1 MRFGRTPEQHAF
13 SEALDD
19 LLAAADVVSSSRA
32 WAAGDHSPGLKL
44 WQRLAELG
52 VTGLLVPEEHGG
64 VGATPVDLAVAFERL
79 GYHGVPGPWIESVA
93 VAPALLAGTP
103 DSDILQRLASGEA
116 LVSVA
121 HATRALD
128 ADVSE
133 RTYAVSDRVGLTASD
148 SAGPPPSGSG
158 GSTSGAPSLVE
169 PASEASGVETNTAA
183 SVTLLHAVVGAERK
197 SVDPTRRLF
206 DITPGEEVAAAVDPG
221 AIDLGTLACSAM
233 LHGAGLRLL
242 DDSVA
247 YVKQRTQFGR
257 PIGEFQ
263 AVKHLLADVR
273 VALDFAAPLVHNA
286 AVELEA
292 EAPTAARSVSA
303 AKVAAGDAA
312 YLASRTALQV
322 HGAIGYTREFDL
334 SLWILKV
341 RALVGAWGTPAEH
354 RARILESLV
363 ATAGEGA

>member
-19 LLAAADVVSSSRA
+19 LLGAADVPSAARA
-32 WAAGDHSPGLKL
+32 WTAGDHSTGLKL

-52 VTGLLVPEEHGG
+52 VTALLVPEEHGG
-64 VGATPVDLAVAFERL
+64 VGASPTDLTVAFERL

-93 VAPALLAGTP
+93 VAPALVVGTSQA
-103 DSDILQRLASGEA
+103 DLLGRLAAGEA
-116 LVSVA
+116 VVSVA
-121 HATRALD
+121 PPPASPDAEQSSAVKENFLSRPARAVD
-128 ADVSE
+128 ADIAE
-133 RTYAVSDRVGLTASD
+133 RTYALGTALRVAES
-148 SAGPPPSGSG
+148 
-158 GSTSGAPSLVE
+158 
-169 PASEASGVETNTAA
+169 
-183 SVTLLHAVVGAERK
+183 GAERK

-206 DITPGEEVAAAVDPG
+206 DVTPGEEIATVEATTAL
-221 AIDLGTLACSAM
+221 DLGTLACSAQ
-233 LHGAGLRLL
+233 LLGAGLRLL
-242 DDSVA
+242 DDSIA
-247 YVKQRTQFGR
+247 YVNQRTQFGR

-286 AVELEA
+286 GVELDA
-292 EAPTAARSVSA
+292 NAATAPRAVSA
-303 AKVAAGDAA
+303 AKVAASDAA

-341 RALVGAWGTPAEH
+341 RALIGAWGTPAEH
-354 RARILESLV
+354 RARILDSLV
-363 ATAGEGA
+363 EAR

>member
-19 LLAAADVVSSSRA
+19 LLGAADVSSASRA
-32 WAAGDHSPGLKL
+32 WAAGDHSAGLKL

-64 VGATPVDLAVAFERL
+64 VGAGCADLAVAFERL

-93 VAPALLAGTP
+93 VAPQLLEG
-103 DSDILQRLASGEA
+103 SDATTILSQVASGESI
-116 LVSVA
+116 VTVA
-121 HATRALD
+121 APGGPYALD
-128 ADVSE
+128 ADI
-133 RTYAVSDRVGLTASD
+133 ASKAYGVFD
-148 SAGPPPSGSG
+148 DMVIELNP
-158 GSTSGAPSLVE
+158 GA
-169 PASEASGVETNTAA
+169 TKT
-183 SVTLLHAVVGAERK
+183 
-197 SVDPTRRLF
+197 SVDPQRRLF
-206 DITPGEEVAAAVDPG
+206 VMSAGYPITGRIDPSR
-221 AIDLGTLACSAM
+221 ARDLGTLACSAQ
-233 LHGAGLRLL
+233 LLGAGLRLL

-257 PIGEFQ
+257 PVGEFQ

-286 AVELEA
+286 AVELDA
-292 EAPTAARSVSA
+292 GTPTAGRAVSA

-363 ATAGEGA
+363 EAR

>member
-19 LLAAADVVSSSRA
+19 LLGTAGVPSVARA
-32 WAAGDHSPGLKL
+32 WAAGDHSSGLKL

-64 VGATPVDLAVAFERL
+64 VGATPVDLTVAFERL
-79 GYHGVPGPWIESVA
+79 GHHGVPGPWIESAA
-93 VAPALLAGTP
+93 VAPGLLAGTS
-103 DSDILQRLASGEA
+103 DSDLLPRLASGEA
-116 LVSVA
+116 IISVA
-121 HATRALD
+121 PAARAVD
-128 ADVSE
+128 ADIAE
-133 RTYAVSDRVGLTASD
+133 RTYALKNCVGLDT
-148 SAGPPPSGSG
+148 PPPSGSG
-158 GSTSGAPSLVE
+158 GSTGDTSVE
-169 PASEASGVETNTAA
+169 PGERQRAGVATNTVPSA
-183 SVTLLHAVVGAERK
+183 TLSHAVVGAEHK

-206 DITPGEEVAAAVDPG
+206 DVAPGEEIAAVD
-221 AIDLGTLACSAM
+221 ATTALDLGTLACSAQ
-233 LHGAGLRLL
+233 LLGAGLRLL
-242 DDSVA
+242 DDSVD

-286 AVELEA
+286 AVELDA
-292 EAPTAARSVSA
+292 GTPTSGRAVSA

-363 ATAGEGA
+363 EGR

>member
-19 LLAAADVVSSSRA
+19 LLTAADVPSVARA
-32 WAAGDHSPGLKL
+32 WAAGDQSAGLKL

-64 VGATPVDLAVAFERL
+64 VGATPVDLTVAFERL

-93 VAPALLAGTP
+93 VAPALIGVSGEADALAR
-103 DSDILQRLASGEA
+103 IASGET

-121 HATRALD
+121 APRALD
-128 ADVSE
+128 ADVAE
-133 RTYAVSDRVGLTASD
+133 HIYALSDRVGLDT
-148 SAGPPPSGSG
+148 PPPSGSG
-158 GSTSGAPSLVE
+158 GSTSDALVGATSFRPGE
-169 PASEASGVETNTAA
+169 RQRAGVETNTVPSAI
-183 SVTLLHAVVGAERK
+183 VRHAVVGAEHK

-206 DITPGEEVAAAVDPG
+206 DVTPGEEIATADAATAH
-221 AIDLGTLACSAM
+221 DLGTLACSAQ
-233 LHGAGLRLL
+233 LLGAGLRLL

-247 YVKQRTQFGR
+247 YVMQRTQFGR
-257 PIGEFQ
+257 AIGEFQ

-286 AVELEA
+286 SLTL
-292 EAPTAARSVSA
+292 APRDVSA

-341 RALVGAWGTPAEH
+341 RALVGAWGTAAEH

-363 ATAGEGA
+363 EDR

>member
-19 LLAAADVVSSSRA
+19 LLTAADVPSVSRA
-32 WAAGDHSPGLKL
+32 WAAGDHSAGLKL

-64 VGATPVDLAVAFERL
+64 VGATPVDLTVAFERL

-93 VAPALLAGTP
+93 VAPELLAGTP
-103 DSDILQRLASGEA
+103 DSDLLERLASGEA

-121 HATRALD
+121 PAAGAVD
-128 ADVSE
+128 ADVAE
-133 RTYAVSDRVGLTASD
+133 RTYALGTALHL
-148 SAGPPPSGSG
+148 A
-158 GSTSGAPSLVE
+158 E
-169 PASEASGVETNTAA
+169 P
-183 SVTLLHAVVGAERK
+183 GAERK

-206 DITPGEEVAAAVDPG
+206 DVAPGEEIATVDATTPL
-221 AIDLGTLACSAM
+221 DLGTLACSAQ
-233 LHGAGLRLL
+233 LLGAGLRLL

-286 AVELEA
+286 AVELDA
-292 EAPTAARSVSA
+292 GTPTCGRAVSA

-363 ATAGEGA
+363 EGR

>member
-13 SEALDD
+13 SQALDD
-19 LLAAADVVSSSRA
+19 LLGAADVPSAARA
-32 WAAGDHSPGLKL
+32 WAAGDHSAGLKL

-52 VTGLLVPEEHGG
+52 VTGLLVPEEVGG
-64 VGATPVDLAVAFERL
+64 LGASSVDLTVAFERL
-79 GYHGVPGPWIESVA
+79 GFHGVPGPWIESVA
-93 VAPALLAGTP
+93 VAPVLVAGTP
-103 DSDILQRLASGEA
+103 QTDLLGRLAAGEA
-116 LVSVA
+116 VVSVA
-121 HATRALD
+121 PPLAWLGTELSLAVKEKFLSRPTRAVD
-128 ADVSE
+128 ADIAE
-133 RTYAVSDRVGLTASD
+133 RTY
-148 SAGPPPSGSG
+148 
-158 GSTSGAPSLVE
+158 TSG
-169 PASEASGVETNTAA
+169 T
-183 SVTLLHAVVGAERK
+183 TLHHAVVGAERT

-206 DITPGEEVAAAVDPG
+206 EVTPGEEIATIDP
-221 AIDLGTLACSAM
+221 APAFDLGTLACAAQ
-233 LHGAGLRLL
+233 LLGAGLRLL
-242 DDSVA
+242 GDSVA
-247 YVKQRTQFGR
+247 YAKQRTQFGR

-286 AVELEA
+286 AVELDA
-292 EAPTAARSVSA
+292 GTPTAARAVSA

-312 YLASRTALQV
+312 YLASRTALQA

-363 ATAGEGA
+363 VEPVETTHRGEI

>member
-1 MRFGRTPEQHAF
+1 M
-13 SEALDD
+13 
-19 LLAAADVVSSSRA
+19 
-32 WAAGDHSPGLKL
+32 
-44 WQRLAELG
+44 
-52 VTGLLVPEEHGG
+52 
-64 VGATPVDLAVAFERL
+64 
-79 GYHGVPGPWIESVA
+79 
-93 VAPALLAGTP
+93 
-103 DSDILQRLASGEA
+103 
-116 LVSVA
+116 
-121 HATRALD
+121 
-128 ADVSE
+128 
-133 RTYAVSDRVGLTASD
+133 
-148 SAGPPPSGSG
+148 
-158 GSTSGAPSLVE
+158 VE
-169 PASEASGVETNTAA
+169 PGERQRAGVETNTAPSA
-183 SVTLLHAVVGAERK
+183 ILRHAVVGAQRR

-206 DITPGEEVAAAVDPG
+206 DVTPGEEVAGGDAGPAL
-221 AIDLGTLACSAM
+221 DLGTLACSAM

-286 AVELEA
+286 AVELET

-341 RALVGAWGTPAEH
+341 RALVGAWGTPTEH

-363 ATAGEGA
+363 EAR

>member
-1 MRFGRTPEQHAF
+1 VRFGRTPEQHAF

-19 LLAAADVVSSSRA
+19 LLTAADVPSVSRA
-32 WAAGDHSPGLKL
+32 WAAGDHSAGLKL

-52 VTGLLVPEEHGG
+52 LTGLLVPEEHGG
-64 VGATPVDLAVAFERL
+64 VGATPVDLTVAFERL
-79 GYHGVPGPWIESVA
+79 GYHGAPGPWIESAA
-93 VAPALLAGTP
+93 VAPALIGASAEADALAR
-103 DSDILQRLASGEA
+103 IASGEA

-121 HATRALD
+121 APRALD
-128 ADVSE
+128 ADVAE
-133 RTYAVSDRVGLTASD
+133 HIYALSDRVGLDTVP
-148 SAGPPPSGSG
+148 SA
-158 GSTSGAPSLVE
+158 
-169 PASEASGVETNTAA
+169 
-183 SVTLLHAVVGAERK
+183 TLRHAVVGAERK

-206 DITPGEEVAAAVDPG
+206 DVTPGEEIATVD
-221 AIDLGTLACSAM
+221 ATTALDLGTLACSAQ
-233 LHGAGLRLL
+233 LLGAGLRLL

-247 YVKQRTQFGR
+247 YVEQRTQFGR

-286 AVELEA
+286 AVELDA
-292 EAPTAARSVSA
+292 GAATASRAVSA

-363 ATAGEGA
+363 EGR

>member
-13 SEALDD
+13 AEALDD
-19 LLAAADVVSSSRA
+19 LLGAAEVAVAARA

-52 VTGLLVPEEHGG
+52 VCGLLIPEDLGG
-64 VGATPVDLAVAFERL
+64 MGATAADLAVAFERL
-79 GYHGVPGPWIESVA
+79 GYHGAPGPWIESVA
-93 VAPALLAGTP
+93 VAPRLLAGTP
-103 DSDILQRLASGEA
+103 DADVLPRLASGEA
-116 LVSVA
+116 IISVA
-121 HATRALD
+121 LAARALD
-128 ADVSE
+128 ADVCE
-133 RTYAVSDRVGLTASD
+133 RTYALRNRVGLTESNT
-148 SAGPPPSGSG
+148 SGSPPSGSG
-158 GSTSGAPSLVE
+158 GSTSGVLPLVE
-169 PASEASGVETNTAA
+169 PGERQRAGVETNTVPSA
-183 SVTLLHAVVGAERK
+183 TLNHAIVGAEQQ

-206 DITPGEEVAAAVDPG
+206 DVTPGDEIAAVDPT
-221 AIDLGTLACSAM
+221 ALDLGTLACSAQ
-233 LHGAGLRLL
+233 LLGAGLRLL
-242 DDSVA
+242 DDTVA

-286 AVELEA
+286 AIELDT
-292 EAPTAARSVSA
+292 EAPTAARAVSA

-312 YLASRTALQV
+312 YLASRTGLQV

-363 ATAGEGA
+363 EGR

>member
-19 LLAAADVVSSSRA
+19 LLGTAGVPSVARA

-64 VGATPVDLAVAFERL
+64 VGATPVDLTVAFERL
-79 GYHGVPGPWIESVA
+79 GYHGVPGPWIESAA
-93 VAPALLAGTP
+93 VAPHVLTGTP
-103 DSDILQRLASGEA
+103 DSDLLPRLASGEA
-116 LVSVA
+116 IISVA
-121 HATRALD
+121 PAARAVD

-133 RTYAVSDRVGLTASD
+133 RTYVL
-148 SAGPPPSGSG
+148 
-158 GSTSGAPSLVE
+158 ST
-169 PASEASGVETNTAA
+169 
-183 SVTLLHAVVGAERK
+183 TLHDAVVGAEHK

-206 DITPGEEVAAAVDPG
+206 DVTPGEEIPAVD
-221 AIDLGTLACSAM
+221 AATALDLGTLACSAQ
-233 LHGAGLRLL
+233 LLGAGLRLL

-286 AVELEA
+286 AVELDA
-292 EAPTAARSVSA
+292 EAPTAARAVSA

-354 RARILESLV
+354 RARILESLL
-363 ATAGEGA
+363 EGR

>member
-19 LLAAADVVSSSRA
+19 LLGTAGVPSVARA
-32 WAAGDHSPGLKL
+32 WAADHSSGLKL

-64 VGATPVDLAVAFERL
+64 VGATPVDLTVAFERL
-79 GYHGVPGPWIESVA
+79 GYHGVPGPWIESAA
-93 VAPALLAGTP
+93 VAPRVLAGTP
-103 DSDILQRLASGEA
+103 DSDLLPRMASGEA
-116 LVSVA
+116 LASVA
-121 HATRALD
+121 ATTRALD
-128 ADVSE
+128 ADVAE
-133 RTYAVSDRVGLTASD
+133 RTYALKNCVGLDT
-148 SAGPPPSGSG
+148 PPPSGSG
-158 GSTSGAPSLVE
+158 GSTSDALVE
-169 PASEASGVETNTAA
+169 PGERQRAGVETNTVPSA
-183 SVTLLHAVVGAERK
+183 TLCHAVVGAERK

-206 DITPGEEVAAAVDPG
+206 DVTPGEEIAMVDAATAL
-221 AIDLGTLACSAM
+221 DLGALACSAQ
-233 LHGAGLRLL
+233 LLGAGLRLL

-286 AVELEA
+286 AVELDA
-292 EAPTAARSVSA
+292 EAPTAARAVSA

-341 RALVGAWGTPAEH
+341 RALVSAWGTPAEH

-363 ATAGEGA
+363 ASR

>member
-19 LLAAADVVSSSRA
+19 LLGTAGVPSVARA
-32 WAAGDHSPGLKL
+32 WAAGDHSSGLKL

-52 VTGLLVPEEHGG
+52 VTGLLVPEAHGG
-64 VGATPVDLAVAFERL
+64 VGATPVDLTVAFERL
-79 GYHGVPGPWIESVA
+79 GYHGVPGPWIECVA
-93 VAPALLAGTP
+93 VTPTLVVGTPRADLLA
-103 DSDILQRLASGEA
+103 RLAAGETV
-116 LVSVA
+116 VSVA
-121 HATRALD
+121 PPLVLPEAARPEAEQASAVKEKFPSRPARAVD
-128 ADVSE
+128 ADIAE
-133 RTYAVSDRVGLTASD
+133 RTYAL
-148 SAGPPPSGSG
+148 
-158 GSTSGAPSLVE
+158 ST
-169 PASEASGVETNTAA
+169 
-183 SVTLLHAVVGAERK
+183 TLHDAVVGTERR

-206 DITPGEEVAAAVDPG
+206 DVTPGEEIAMVDAATAH
-221 AIDLGTLACSAM
+221 DLGTLACSAQ
-233 LHGAGLRLL
+233 LLGAGLRLL
-242 DDSVA
+242 DDSVT

-286 AVELEA
+286 SLTLE
-292 EAPTAARSVSA
+292 PRDVSA

-363 ATAGEGA
+363 EGR

>member
-19 LLAAADVVSSSRA
+19 LLGAADVPSASRA
-32 WAAGDHSPGLKL
+32 WATGDHSAGLKL
-44 WQRLAELG
+44 WQRLADLG
-52 VTGLLVPEEHGG
+52 VTGLLVPEEDGG
-64 VGATPVDLAVAFERL
+64 VGATPADLVVAFERL

-93 VAPALLAGTP
+93 VAPGLLAGTP
-103 DSDILQRLASGEA
+103 DSELLQRVATGEA
-116 LVSVA
+116 IISVGSA
-121 HATRALD
+121 GRALD
-128 ADVSE
+128 ADIAE
-133 RTYAVSDRVGLTASD
+133 RTYAVSDRVGLDT
-148 SAGPPPSGSG
+148 PPPSGSG
-158 GSTSGAPSLVE
+158 GSTSGVPPLVE
-169 PASEASGVETNTAA
+169 PASEASGVETNT
-183 SVTLLHAVVGAERK
+183 VTSATLHHAVLGAERT

-206 DITPGEEVAAAVDPG
+206 DITPGDEIAPADPTAVE
-221 AIDLGTLACSAM
+221 LGTLACSAQ
-233 LHGAGLRLL
+233 LLGTGLRLL
-242 DDSVA
+242 DDTVA

-263 AVKHLLADVR
+263 AVKHLLTDVR

-292 EAPTAARSVSA
+292 TTPTSGRAVSA

-363 ATAGEGA
+363 EGR

>member
-19 LLAAADVVSSSRA
+19 LLTAAEVPSVSRT
-32 WAAGDHSPGLKL
+32 WAAGDHSAGLKL
-44 WQRLAELG
+44 WQRLADLG

-64 VGATPVDLAVAFERL
+64 VGATTVDLTVAFERL

-93 VAPALLAGTP
+93 VAPGLLAGTP
-103 DSDILQRLASGEA
+103 DSDLLERLASGEA

-121 HATRALD
+121 SAARAVD
-128 ADVSE
+128 ADVAE
-133 RTYAVSDRVGLTASD
+133 RTYALGTALRP
-148 SAGPPPSGSG
+148 A
-158 GSTSGAPSLVE
+158 E
-169 PASEASGVETNTAA
+169 P
-183 SVTLLHAVVGAERK
+183 GAERK

-206 DITPGEEVAAAVDPG
+206 DVTPGEEIAAVD
-221 AIDLGTLACSAM
+221 ATTALDLGALACSAQ
-233 LHGAGLRLL
+233 LLGAGLRLL

-286 AVELEA
+286 AVELDA
-292 EAPTAARSVSA
+292 GTPTSGRAVSA

-363 ATAGEGA
+363 EGR

>member
-19 LLAAADVVSSSRA
+19 LLGAADVPSAARA
-32 WAAGDHSPGLKL
+32 WAAGDHSAGLKL

-64 VGATPVDLAVAFERL
+64 VGANPVDLTVAFERL

-93 VAPALLAGTP
+93 VAPHLLAGTP
-103 DSDILQRLASGEA
+103 DSDLLPRLASGEA

-121 HATRALD
+121 PATRALD
-128 ADVSE
+128 SDVAE
-133 RTYAVSDRVGLTASD
+133 RTYAL
-148 SAGPPPSGSG
+148 
-158 GSTSGAPSLVE
+158 STTLHR
-169 PASEASGVETNTAA
+169 AA
-183 SVTLLHAVVGAERK
+183 VGAERR

-206 DITPGEEVAAAVDPG
+206 EVTVGEEIATIDP
-221 AIDLGTLACSAM
+221 ARALDLATLGCSAQ
-233 LHGAGLRLL
+233 LLGAGLRLL

-263 AVKHLLADVR
+263 AVKHLLTDVR

-286 AVELEA
+286 AVELDA
-292 EAPTAARSVSA
+292 EAVTAARSVSA

-363 ATAGEGA
+363 AAR

>member
-19 LLAAADVVSSSRA
+19 LLGAADVPSAARA
-32 WAAGDHSPGLKL
+32 WAAGDHSAGLKL

-64 VGATPVDLAVAFERL
+64 VGATPVDLAAAFERL

-93 VAPALLAGTP
+93 VAPALVAGTAQAE
-103 DSDILQRLASGEA
+103 ILGRVASGEA
-116 LVSVA
+116 MVSVA
-121 HATRALD
+121 PPQTARALD
-128 ADVSE
+128 ADLAE
-133 RTYAVSDRVGLTASD
+133 RTYAVGTA
-148 SAGPPPSGSG
+148 
-158 GSTSGAPSLVE
+158 LH
-169 PASEASGVETNTAA
+169 
-183 SVTLLHAVVGAERK
+183 HAVIGAERG

-206 DITPGEEVAAAVDPG
+206 EVTAGEEIATIDP
-221 AIDLGTLACSAM
+221 ARALDLGTLACSAQ
-233 LHGAGLRLL
+233 LLGAGLRLL

-286 AVELEA
+286 AVELDA
-292 EAPTAARSVSA
+292 GAPTAARAVSA

-363 ATAGEGA
+363 EGR

>member
-19 LLAAADVVSSSRA
+19 LLGAADVPSTARA
-32 WAAGDHSPGLKL
+32 WAASDHSAGLKL
-44 WQRLAELG
+44 WQRLADLG
-52 VTGLLVPEEHGG
+52 VTGLLVPEEDGG
-64 VGATPVDLAVAFERL
+64 MGATAADLTVAFERL
-79 GYHGVPGPWIESVA
+79 GYHGVPGPWVESVA
-93 VAPALLAGTP
+93 VGPGLLAVGP
-103 DSDILQRLASGEA
+103 DSDLLPRLASGEA

-121 HATRALD
+121 SATRALD
-128 ADVSE
+128 ADVAE
-133 RTYAVSDRVGLTASD
+133 RTYALGTTLRRA
-148 SAGPPPSGSG
+148 
-158 GSTSGAPSLVE
+158 E
-169 PASEASGVETNTAA
+169 P
-183 SVTLLHAVVGAERK
+183 GAERT

-206 DITPGEEVAAAVDPG
+206 DVTLGEEIATIDP
-221 AIDLGTLACSAM
+221 APARDLGTLACSAQ
-233 LHGAGLRLL
+233 LLGAGLRLL

-286 AVELEA
+286 AVELDA
-292 EAPTAARSVSA
+292 EAPTAARAVSA

-341 RALVGAWGTPAEH
+341 RALIGAWGTPAEH

-363 ATAGEGA
+363 AAR

>member
-19 LLAAADVVSSSRA
+19 LLGTAGVPSVARA
-32 WAAGDHSPGLKL
+32 WAGGDHSSGLKL

-64 VGATPVDLAVAFERL
+64 VGATPVDLTVAFERL

-93 VAPALLAGTP
+93 VAPGLLAGTS
-103 DSDILQRLASGEA
+103 DSDLLQRLASGEA
-116 LVSVA
+116 LVSIA
-121 HATRALD
+121 PAARAVD
-128 ADVSE
+128 ADVAE
-133 RTYAVSDRVGLTASD
+133 RTYVLGTALHL
-148 SAGPPPSGSG
+148 A
-158 GSTSGAPSLVE
+158 E
-169 PASEASGVETNTAA
+169 P
-183 SVTLLHAVVGAERK
+183 GAERK

-206 DITPGEEVAAAVDPG
+206 DVTPGEEIATVD
-221 AIDLGTLACSAM
+221 ATTALDLGTLACSAQ
-233 LHGAGLRLL
+233 LLGAGLRLL

-273 VALDFAAPLVHNA
+273 VVLDFAAPLVHNA
-286 AVELEA
+286 AVELDA
-292 EAPTAARSVSA
+292 GTPTSGRAVSA

-363 ATAGEGA
+363 EGR

>member
-19 LLAAADVVSSSRA
+19 LLGGADVASVARA
-32 WAAGDHSPGLKL
+32 WAAGDHSSGLKL

-64 VGATPVDLAVAFERL
+64 LGASPVDLTVAFERL
-79 GYHGVPGPWIESVA
+79 GHHGVPGPWIESAA
-93 VAPALLAGTP
+93 VAPVLVEGTP
-103 DSDILQRLASGEA
+103 HTDLLGRLAVGEA
-116 LVSVA
+116 VVSVA
-121 HATRALD
+121 PPLTWPVVARPRAELSSAAKEKFLSRPTRAVD
-128 ADVSE
+128 ADIAE
-133 RTYAVSDRVGLTASD
+133 RTYIS
-148 SAGPPPSGSG
+148 
-158 GSTSGAPSLVE
+158 ST
-169 PASEASGVETNTAA
+169 
-183 SVTLLHAVVGAERK
+183 TLHHAVVGAEQT

-206 DITPGEEVAAAVDPG
+206 EVTAGEEIATIDP
-221 AIDLGTLACSAM
+221 ARALDLGTLACSAQ
-233 LHGAGLRLL
+233 LLGAGLRLL

-257 PIGEFQ
+257 PIGEFL

-286 AVELEA
+286 SLTV
-292 EAPTAARSVSA
+292 APRDVSA

-312 YLASRTALQV
+312 YLASRAALQV

-363 ATAGEGA
+363 EAR

>member
-19 LLAAADVVSSSRA
+19 LLGAADVPSAARA
-32 WAAGDHSPGLKL
+32 WAGDDRSAGLKI
-44 WQRLAELG
+44 WQRLAELS
-52 VTGLLVPEEHGG
+52 VTGLLVPESDGG
-64 VGATPVDLAVAFERL
+64 VGADPVDLTVAFERL

-93 VAPALLAGTP
+93 VAPRLLGGTP
-103 DSDILQRLASGEA
+103 EAGVLSRVASGEA

-121 HATRALD
+121 SGGRALD
-128 ADVSE
+128 ADVVE
-133 RTYAVSDRVGLTASD
+133 QTYALESRVGLDT
-148 SAGPPPSGSG
+148 PPP
-158 GSTSGAPSLVE
+158 PPLVE
-169 PASEASGVETNTAA
+169 PGERQRAGVETNTVA
-183 SVTLLHAVVGAERK
+183 SATLSRATVGSEQK
-197 SVDPTRRLF
+197 SVDPSRRLF
-206 DITPGEEVAAAVDPG
+206 DVTAGDEVVTLDPRP
-221 AIDLGTLACSAM
+221 ALELGTLACAAM

-273 VALDFAAPLVHNA
+273 VALDFAAPLIHNA
-286 AVELEA
+286 ALELDA
-292 EAPTAARSVSA
+292 EVPTAARAVSA

-334 SLWILKV
+334 SLWILRV

-363 ATAGEGA
+363 VEPVETPSRGEI

>member
-19 LLAAADVVSSSRA
+19 LLTAADVPSVSRA
-32 WAAGDHSPGLKL
+32 WAGGDHSAGLKL

-64 VGATPVDLAVAFERL
+64 MGATPVDLTVAFERL

-93 VAPALLAGTP
+93 VAPGLLASTP
-103 DSDILQRLASGEA
+103 DSDLLQRLASGEA

-121 HATRALD
+121 SAARAVD
-128 ADVSE
+128 ADVAE
-133 RTYAVSDRVGLTASD
+133 RTYTLGTALRL
-148 SAGPPPSGSG
+148 A
-158 GSTSGAPSLVE
+158 E
-169 PASEASGVETNTAA
+169 P
-183 SVTLLHAVVGAERK
+183 GAERK

-206 DITPGEEVAAAVDPG
+206 DVTPGEEIATVDAATAL
-221 AIDLGTLACSAM
+221 DLGTLACSAQ
-233 LHGAGLRLL
+233 LLGAGLRLL

-286 AVELEA
+286 AVELDA
-292 EAPTAARSVSA
+292 ETTTASRSVSA

-363 ATAGEGA
+363 EGR

>member
-19 LLAAADVVSSSRA
+19 LLGAADVPSAARA
-32 WAAGDHSPGLKL
+32 WAAGDHSAGLKL

-52 VTGLLVPEEHGG
+52 VTGLVVPEEHGG
-64 VGATPVDLAVAFERL
+64 VGADPVDLTVAFERL

-93 VAPALLAGTP
+93 VAPGLLAGTP
-103 DSDILQRLASGEA
+103 DSDLLPRVAAGEA

-121 HATRALD
+121 PATRALD
-128 ADVSE
+128 ADVAE
-133 RTYAVSDRVGLTASD
+133 RSYTLGTALHR
-148 SAGPPPSGSG
+148 A
-158 GSTSGAPSLVE
+158 E
-169 PASEASGVETNTAA
+169 P
-183 SVTLLHAVVGAERK
+183 GAERK

-206 DITPGEEVAAAVDPG
+206 EVTTGEEIATIDPARAV
-221 AIDLGTLACSAM
+221 DLGTLACSAQ
-233 LHGAGLRLL
+233 LLGAGLRLL

-286 AVELEA
+286 SLTL
-292 EAPTAARSVSA
+292 APRDVSA

-363 ATAGEGA
+363 EAR

>member
-19 LLAAADVVSSSRA
+19 LLGTAGVPSVARA
-32 WAAGDHSPGLKL
+32 WAAGDHSSGLKL

-93 VAPALLAGTP
+93 VAPGLLAHTP
-103 DSDILQRLASGEA
+103 DSDLLQRLASGDA

-121 HATRALD
+121 PAARAVD
-128 ADVSE
+128 ADVAE
-133 RTYAVSDRVGLTASD
+133 RTYTLGTTLRLA
-148 SAGPPPSGSG
+148 
-158 GSTSGAPSLVE
+158 E
-169 PASEASGVETNTAA
+169 P
-183 SVTLLHAVVGAERK
+183 GAEHK

-206 DITPGEEVAAAVDPG
+206 DVAPGEEIATVDATAAL
-221 AIDLGTLACSAM
+221 DLGTLACSAQ

-286 AVELEA
+286 AVELDA
-292 EAPTAARSVSA
+292 GTPTAARAVSA

-363 ATAGEGA
+363 EGR

>member
-19 LLAAADVVSSSRA
+19 LLTAADVPSVSRA
-32 WAAGDHSPGLKL
+32 WAAGDHSAGLKL

-64 VGATPVDLAVAFERL
+64 VGATPVDLTVAFERL
-79 GYHGVPGPWIESVA
+79 GYHGVPGPWIESA
-93 VAPALLAGTP
+93 SVAPGLLAGTP
-103 DSDILQRLASGEA
+103 DSDLLPRVASGEA
-116 LVSVA
+116 IVSVA
-121 HATRALD
+121 PAAWAVD
-128 ADVSE
+128 ADISE
-133 RTYAVSDRVGLTASD
+133 RTYALKNCVGLDT
-148 SAGPPPSGSG
+148 PPPSGSG
-158 GSTSGAPSLVE
+158 GSTSDALVE
-169 PASEASGVETNTAA
+169 PGERQRAGVETNTVPSAN
-183 SVTLLHAVVGAERK
+183 LRHAVVGAERK

-206 DITPGEEVAAAVDPG
+206 DVTPGAEIATIDTTTAL
-221 AIDLGTLACSAM
+221 DLGTLACSAQ

-286 AVELEA
+286 AVELDA
-292 EAPTAARSVSA
+292 GTPTSGRAVSA

-363 ATAGEGA
+363 EGR

>member
-19 LLAAADVVSSSRA
+19 LLGTAGVPSVARA

-64 VGATPVDLAVAFERL
+64 VGATPVDLTVAFERL
-79 GYHGVPGPWIESVA
+79 GYHGVPGPWIESAA
-93 VAPALLAGTP
+93 VAPHVLTGTP
-103 DSDILQRLASGEA
+103 DSDLLPRLASGEA
-116 LVSVA
+116 IISVA
-121 HATRALD
+121 PAARAVD

-133 RTYAVSDRVGLTASD
+133 RTYVLSTTLHDAVI
-148 SAGPPPSGSG
+148 
-158 GSTSGAPSLVE
+158 
-169 PASEASGVETNTAA
+169 
-183 SVTLLHAVVGAERK
+183 GAEHK

-206 DITPGEEVAAAVDPG
+206 DVTPGEEIPAVD
-221 AIDLGTLACSAM
+221 AATALDLGTLACSAQ
-233 LHGAGLRLL
+233 LLGAGLRLL

-286 AVELEA
+286 AVELDA
-292 EAPTAARSVSA
+292 EAPTAARAVSA

-363 ATAGEGA
+363 AGR

>member
-19 LLAAADVVSSSRA
+19 LLTAADVPSVSRA
-32 WAAGDHSPGLKL
+32 WAAGDHSAGLKL

-52 VTGLLVPEEHGG
+52 VTGLLVPEAHGG
-64 VGATPVDLAVAFERL
+64 VEATPVDLTVAFERL

-93 VAPALLAGTP
+93 VAPALIGASDEGDALAR
-103 DSDILQRLASGEA
+103 IASGET

-121 HATRALD
+121 APRALD
-128 ADVSE
+128 ADVAE
-133 RTYAVSDRVGLTASD
+133 HIYALSDRVGLDT
-148 SAGPPPSGSG
+148 PPPSGSG
-158 GSTSGAPSLVE
+158 GSTSDPLVE
-169 PASEASGVETNTAA
+169 PDERQRAGVETNTVPSAI
-183 SVTLLHAVVGAERK
+183 LRHAVVGAEHK

-206 DITPGEEVAAAVDPG
+206 DVTPGEEIANVD
-221 AIDLGTLACSAM
+221 ATTALDLGTLACSAQ
-233 LHGAGLRLL
+233 LLGAGLRLL

-286 AVELEA
+286 AVEVDA
-292 EAPTAARSVSA
+292 RTPTSGRSVSA

-354 RARILESLV
+354 RARILESLE
-363 ATAGEGA
+363 AAR

>member
-19 LLAAADVVSSSRA
+19 LLTAADVPSVSRA
-32 WAAGDHSPGLKL
+32 WAAGDHSSGLKL

-64 VGATPVDLAVAFERL
+64 GGATPVDLTVAFERL

-93 VAPALLAGTP
+93 VAPGLLGGTP
-103 DSDILQRLASGEA
+103 DSDLLQRLASGEA

-121 HATRALD
+121 SAARAVD
-128 ADVSE
+128 ADVAE
-133 RTYAVSDRVGLTASD
+133 RTYALDTALRL
-148 SAGPPPSGSG
+148 A
-158 GSTSGAPSLVE
+158 E
-169 PASEASGVETNTAA
+169 P
-183 SVTLLHAVVGAERK
+183 GAERK

-206 DITPGEEVAAAVDPG
+206 DVIPGEGIATVD
-221 AIDLGTLACSAM
+221 ATTALDLGALACSAQ
-233 LHGAGLRLL
+233 LLGAGLRLL

-286 AVELEA
+286 AVELDA
-292 EAPTAARSVSA
+292 GTPTSGRAVSA

-363 ATAGEGA
+363 EGR

>member
-19 LLAAADVVSSSRA
+19 LLGAAEVPAAARA
-32 WAAGDHSPGLKL
+32 WATGDHSAGLKL

-64 VGATPVDLAVAFERL
+64 VGATPVDLTVAFERL
-79 GYHGVPGPWIESVA
+79 GYHGTPGPWIESVA
-93 VAPALLAGTP
+93 VAPGLLARTP
-103 DSDILQRLASGEA
+103 DSDILQRVASGEA
-116 LVSVA
+116 IISVA
-121 HATRALD
+121 SAARALD
-128 ADVSE
+128 ADISE
-133 RTYAVSDRVGLTASD
+133 QTYAVSDRVGLDT
-148 SAGPPPSGSG
+148 PPPSGSG
-158 GSTSGAPSLVE
+158 GSTSDAPQR
-169 PASEASGVETNTAA
+169 AGVETNTVPSA
-183 SVTLLHAVVGAERK
+183 TLHHAVLGVERK

-206 DITPGEEVAAAVDPG
+206 DITAGEEISTVDAQP
-221 AIDLGTLACSAM
+221 ALEVGTLACSAQ
-233 LHGAGLRLL
+233 LLGAGLRLL
-242 DDSVA
+242 DDTVA

-286 AVELEA
+286 AVEIDA
-292 EAPTAARSVSA
+292 EAPTAARAVSA

-363 ATAGEGA
+363 ESR

>member
-19 LLAAADVVSSSRA
+19 LLTAADVPSVSRA
-32 WAAGDHSPGLKL
+32 WAAGDHSAGLKL

-64 VGATPVDLAVAFERL
+64 VGATPVDLTVAFERL
-79 GYHGVPGPWIESVA
+79 GYHGAPGPWIESAA
-93 VAPALLAGTP
+93 VAPALIGASAEADALAR
-103 DSDILQRLASGEA
+103 IASGEA

-121 HATRALD
+121 APRALD
-128 ADVSE
+128 ADVAE
-133 RTYAVSDRVGLTASD
+133 HIYALSDRVGLDTVP
-148 SAGPPPSGSG
+148 SA
-158 GSTSGAPSLVE
+158 
-169 PASEASGVETNTAA
+169 
-183 SVTLLHAVVGAERK
+183 TLRHAVVGAERK

-206 DITPGEEVAAAVDPG
+206 DVTPGEEIATVD
-221 AIDLGTLACSAM
+221 ATTALDLGTLACSAQ
-233 LHGAGLRLL
+233 LLGAGLRLL

-263 AVKHLLADVR
+263 ALKHLLADVR

-286 AVELEA
+286 AVELDA
-292 EAPTAARSVSA
+292 GAATASRAVSA

-363 ATAGEGA
+363 EGR

>member
-19 LLAAADVVSSSRA
+19 LLGAAEVPAAARA
-32 WAAGDHSPGLKL
+32 WAAGDHSAGLKL

-64 VGATPVDLAVAFERL
+64 VGATPVDLTVAFERL
-79 GYHGVPGPWIESVA
+79 GYHGVPGPWIEAAA
-93 VAPALLAGTP
+93 VAPALLEGSD
-103 DSDILQRLASGEA
+103 DSAILSQVASGETI
-116 LVSVA
+116 VTVA
-121 HATRALD
+121 APGGPYALD
-128 ADVSE
+128 ADIAAKAYGVFDDIVVE
-133 RTYAVSDRVGLTASD
+133 LTPDALK
-148 SAGPPPSGSG
+148 P
-158 GSTSGAPSLVE
+158 
-169 PASEASGVETNTAA
+169 
-183 SVTLLHAVVGAERK
+183 
-197 SVDPTRRLF
+197 SVDPQRRLF
-206 DITPGEEVAAAVDPG
+206 IMSAGYPITARIDPSS
-221 AIDLGTLACSAM
+221 ARDLGTLACSAQ
-233 LHGAGLRLL
+233 LLGAGLRLL
-242 DDSVA
+242 DDTVA

-286 AVELEA
+286 AVEIDA
-292 EAPTAARSVSA
+292 EVPTAARAVSA

-341 RALVGAWGTPAEH
+341 RALVGAWGTPADH

-363 ATAGEGA
+363 ECR

>member
-19 LLAAADVVSSSRA
+19 LLGAADVPSASRA
-32 WAAGDHSPGLKL
+32 WAAGDHSAGLKL

-52 VTGLLVPEEHGG
+52 VTGLLVPEELGG
-64 VGATPVDLAVAFERL
+64 MGATPTDLTVALERL
-79 GYHGVPGPWIESVA
+79 GYHGVPGPWIESIA
-93 VAPALLAGTP
+93 VAPRLLTDTP
-103 DSDILQRLASGEA
+103 DADLLERLAAGEA

-121 HATRALD
+121 TGSRALD
-128 ADVSE
+128 ADVAE
-133 RTYAVSDRVGLTASD
+133 RTYALGATLRRAD
-148 SAGPPPSGSG
+148 PGS
-158 GSTSGAPSLVE
+158 E
-169 PASEASGVETNTAA
+169 Q
-183 SVTLLHAVVGAERK
+183 R

-206 DITPGEEVAAAVDPG
+206 DVTIGEEVATIDP
-221 AIDLGTLACSAM
+221 APALDLGTLACSAQ
-233 LHGAGLRLL
+233 LLGAGLRLL

-273 VALDFAAPLVHNA
+273 VALDFAAPLVHHA
-286 AVELEA
+286 SLTL
-292 EAPTAARSVSA
+292 APRDISA

-354 RARILESLV
+354 RARILALLIDDRLV
-363 ATAGEGA
+363 EAR